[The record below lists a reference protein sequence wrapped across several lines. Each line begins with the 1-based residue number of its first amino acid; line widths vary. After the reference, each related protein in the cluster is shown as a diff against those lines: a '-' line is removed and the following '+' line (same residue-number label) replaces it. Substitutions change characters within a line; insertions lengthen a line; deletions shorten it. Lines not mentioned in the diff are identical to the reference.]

1 MFKEQKRRE
10 SETALERILPDHFK
24 ETPEMTFA
32 GIHLIVDIWGAS
44 GLTDMKRIED
54 ALRGSAKI
62 SDATL
67 IHIHLHRF
75 TPSGGISGMAILAES
90 HISIHTWPERE
101 YAAIDLFMCG
111 DKRPELALPVLK
123 RAFLAKRIEVK
134 TLRRGQIR
142 L

>member
-111 DKRPELALPVLK
+111 DKQPELALPVLK